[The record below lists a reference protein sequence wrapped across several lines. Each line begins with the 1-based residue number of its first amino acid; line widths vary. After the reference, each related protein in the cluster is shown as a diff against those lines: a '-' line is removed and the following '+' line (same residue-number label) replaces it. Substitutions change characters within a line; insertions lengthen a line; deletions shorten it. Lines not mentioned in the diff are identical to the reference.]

1 MPVRPNLT
9 NRKIQEVII
18 ETEDPASTKEETED
32 SIKILDSIYKRI
44 NFDKFAASTTDK
56 NFEERK
62 LLLGLLNEFEDLF
75 NDTMV
80 KWYT

>member
-44 NFDKFAASTTDK
+44 NFDKFAASTTD
-56 NFEERK
+56 
-62 LLLGLLNEFEDLF
+62 
-75 NDTMV
+75 
-80 KWYT
+80 